1 MARYCSAQDNVRTR
15 QSPPYR
21 ETIRVNVLHGRKSMS
36 WAKSV
41 LPLFTGASSETFR
54 KVPDRVQIDTT
65 LNRQNRVQNHPFIGR
80 HRLLNRTAVMRE
92 SYRILRTNGIMFL
105 TFFCI
110 EHVELGR
117 RWTFRHRRGSGY
129 IESTRYPEAAVA
141 YHEAFVIDLAKKCG
155 FRE

>member
-15 QSPPYR
+15 SSDLYR

-41 LPLFTGASSETFR
+41 LPRFTGTSSETFR

-80 HRLLNRTAVMRE
+80 HRLLNRTAVRE
-92 SYRILRTNGIMFL
+92 HTTFINRPPHRIGWFECYIISFL
-105 TFFCI
+105 I
-110 EHVELGR
+110 
-117 RWTFRHRRGSGY
+117 GS
-129 IESTRYPEAAVA
+129 RPEP
-141 YHEAFVIDLAKKCG
+141 D
-155 FRE
+155 

>member
-65 LNRQNRVQNHPFIGR
+65 LNRQNCIQNHPVKGR
-80 HRLLNRTAVMRE
+80 RPGLNRTAVTQFVE
-92 SYRILRTNGIMFL
+92 TTETILAEEQQLYWSAQKVEDSHSVHRPSEARRT
-105 TFFCI
+105 
-110 EHVELGR
+110 
-117 RWTFRHRRGSGY
+117 
-129 IESTRYPEAAVA
+129 
-141 YHEAFVIDLAKKCG
+141 
-155 FRE
+155 